1 MQVGD
6 HFGFDFHRE
15 SGTVLGIEAVEFARR
30 CVSLPEHRLQIRGCK
45 ASRRT
50 DQPIA
55 LNADEIQP
63 TPEIVAFAVLPN
75 DTQRNHVD
83 VERAQIVRNRPGG
96 TRIPAY
102 AGDLVG
108 FETSFKRGLAEARV
122 NVKIFVEEEIPND
135 KHGYA
140 GETVE
145 ELLQAARVHQ
155 LTRFRIC

>member
-1 MQVGD
+1 MQASD
-6 HFGFDFHRE
+6 HFSFDFHRE
-15 SGTVLGIEAVEFARR
+15 WDTVLGIEAVEFARR

-63 TPEIVAFAVLPN
+63 APEIVAFAVLSN
-75 DTQRNHVD
+75 DTQRDHVD
-83 VERAQIVRNRPGG
+83 VERAQIVGNVPGG
-96 TRIPAY
+96 ARVPAY

-108 FETSFKRGLAEARV
+108 FETRFKRGLAEAWV

-135 KHGYA
+135 EHGYA
-140 GETVE
+140 GEIVE
-145 ELLQAARVHQ
+145 ELLQAARVH
-155 LTRFRIC
+155 